1 MADSRRQTRSTRR
14 REQQTDAQFWN
25 NQPDPLMIERGQADA
40 IRLVRSSV
48 NPAADTAIGP
58 TEANAANVSGV
69 PPMVFVD
76 DEGLEEQFLTDGE
89 DTTNIQDTSANRV
102 TTPVNTTPTNRS
114 IQQIQHEELDLQPSR
129 GPREESIVHTI
140 DQFLDENYED
150 VLRTSNIQTNFSL
163 SASEKNV
170 TRRPVLPL
178 GWVIPDGTNRTLE
191 EIKDRKISNDH
202 SPGGG
207 QAGAVVITLQRLE
220 PYLGTQF
227 FLVDLET
234 GEMFA
239 YIRQQW
245 RRTGLNCSD
254 KPFVIN
260 DLIQKV
266 ERQGQAVWAELEAED
281 QTPLVNIRRSPGS
294 FEVPPPLPVMDE
306 PAVYVLH
313 PDVMQINTRKNY
325 VRDRMRAALI
335 YVSEYAET
343 KRMIT
348 EGRYNN
354 DDLLVR
360 LRAVFGRVDQVR
372 HHIDIALQQDDAH
385 RRKRNMRFLVL
396 PTRFPRPE
404 NMAQGDISVWTNWI
418 REETDEIMKQLEEE
432 RHSRSDPDDPFSGT
446 ANGVFQPLQDP
457 LSLPPPVQ
465 TPKRQGHNSE
475 DLEHSQ
481 NSRKNVRKNNTAS
494 REERRNETVTSA
506 QGEPR
511 EFREH
516 SPESLDPMTSI
527 RNLHIQQR
535 KNRRSTQEQ
544 NKNNP
549 SDPQTPGIEVNQE
562 EANLITFSPVVEQ
575 QVPSVQSATGFQEQ
589 PKRQRSPRK
598 KKNSEWTLN
607 QRQFDHSKTQE
618 ISHILPGEQLNVFH
632 GEESVSYLQLPVK
645 KKEVNRFCTRCGE
658 RGHGRRHCQVNTW
671 CKFCITDTHATQACR
686 RYEKFVKDNPIAS
699 SRRNTPVQVQ
709 GQRANADL
717 QDRPRQPLFPHP
729 PVQRYNPT
737 VIPQMQMHN
746 LTPQGEKGESREH
759 SRNSPQNQM
768 RDVQTPMSKQLPQQ
782 RSCQDVRMDPRYQEP
797 PQYAEIDYHRP
808 SPQRPVEVNE
818 IGPTIQQGVIQR
830 PGQRHARPAE
840 GPRRS
845 TLPVNE
851 QQRTSMP
858 SLQNNNNGGAYEK
871 DGKQE
876 GDPEENGYVINCI
889 HENRPFTVNDVGRPV
904 FVNHYYAGEAFIP
917 VTNKKLIKL
926 DECDVSTEVSVRNA
940 QPQAIERDFGE
951 HSQNSRIIQ
960 QTGEAEREQVQ
971 RHGNAAVYNDLRKD
985 SQNSLKITSVS
996 RNTEVSQQQS
1006 NANRGI
1012 HSEFIEHSQQS
1023 PGALNVGKS
1032 RVQAADQLTTQ
1043 HIPLTGYGNFRQELQ
1058 TYPVSRDPMTVQPT
1072 GVSNLSNS
1080 AILDLPN
1087 VNTNLPPP
1095 LLPNPS
1101 SQYHQ
1106 QQHNHVHPTEVNPG
1120 QVTNSEILKSIQSI
1134 TEVMQQQLLL
1144 NSKTTEHGIVQTASL
1159 FQEMIKAQEKRD
1171 LDPALLAIPT
1181 FLGEA
1186 KDRPQC
1192 LDWVSRVK
1200 NVCDQSGRSFRQE
1213 LINKSGILVQNFI
1226 RSLSEN
1232 ITNKELTEKILQF
1245 FSDVPTTSHALNKLR
1260 LIRQGVEEPIVN
1272 YNQRYQNL
1280 VERVEGCQ
1288 LDSIRSTVA
1297 MELYLGSII
1306 EPIRK
1311 SIRNTLY
1318 FNSKHA
1324 PKTLGEAMQKAQDL
1338 HIKHLYAIGEDQD
1351 SVTNSSDVLPE
1362 ITVNEVT
1369 SREDRGWYRNKRDFR
1384 EHSQNSREKSPQKKE
1399 YSKQVTF
1406 NQPSQTRTTNGREYS
1421 DSSRNSRVPNNYSRE
1436 QENDKASQQPSV
1448 IRGSFTQIMVN
1459 PMQLQDHEFTA
1470 WLDRLVEARKNRQ
1483 EKRQRPYR
1491 NFRKPYNESR
1501 QNGDTASRPPLRN
1514 RIKPAQEL
1522 EIQQIMDNF
1531 NCEYDDV
1538 VEAVDLYNL
1547 DVEECMTA

>member
-14 REQQTDAQFWN
+14 REQQTDAQFWS

-40 IRLVRSSV
+40 VRLVRSSV
-48 NPAADTAIGP
+48 NTAPETTTASRP
-58 TEANAANVSGV
+58 TEGNATNTSGV

-163 SASEKNV
+163 SASEKNE

-245 RRTGLNCSD
+245 RRTGLYCSD

-260 DLIQKV
+260 DLIPKV
-266 ERQGQAVWAELEAED
+266 ERQGQAVWEELEAED
-281 QTPLVNIRRSPGS
+281 QTPLVNIRRSPGR

-418 REETDEIMKQLEEE
+418 REETDKIMKQLEEE

-465 TPKRQGHNSE
+465 TPKRQGNNSE

-481 NSRKNVRKNNTAS
+481 NSRKNVRKHNTAS

-516 SPESLDPMTSI
+516 SRESLDPMTSI

-535 KNRRSTQEQ
+535 QNRRSTQEQ
-544 NKNNP
+544 NKNTP
-549 SDPQTPGIEVNQE
+549 SAPQTPRIEVNQE

-575 QVPSVQSATGFQEQ
+575 QVPSVQGATGFQEQ

-618 ISHILPGEQLNVFH
+618 ISHILPGEQLNVFN
-632 GEESVSYLQLPVK
+632 GEESESYLQLPVK
-645 KKEVNRFCTRCGE
+645 KKQENRFCTRCGE
-658 RGHGRRHCQVNTW
+658 MGHGRRYCQVNTW
-671 CKFCITDTHATQACR
+671 CKFCIMDTHATQACR
-686 RYEKFVKDNPIAS
+686 KYEKFVKDNPIVS
-699 SRRNTPVQVQ
+699 SRRNTPVQTQ
-709 GQRANADL
+709 GQGASVDP

-737 VIPQMQMHN
+737 VIPQMQMHD
-746 LTPQGEKGESREH
+746 LTPQREKCESREH

-768 RDVQTPMSKQLPQQ
+768 REVHTPMSKQLPHQ
-782 RSCQDVRMDPRYQEP
+782 RSCQDVRMDPCYQEP
-797 PQYAEIDYHRP
+797 PQYAEINYHRP
-808 SPQRPVEVNE
+808 SQQRPVEVNE

-830 PGQRHARPAE
+830 PVQRHTQPTE
-840 GPRRS
+840 GPRRP
-845 TLPVNE
+845 TVPVNE
-851 QQRTSMP
+851 QQMTSVP
-858 SLQNNNNGGAYEK
+858 
-871 DGKQE
+871 
-876 GDPEENGYVINCI
+876 
-889 HENRPFTVNDVGRPV
+889 GRG
-904 FVNHYYAGEAFIP
+904 HAE
-917 VTNKKLIKL
+917 
-926 DECDVSTEVSVRNA
+926 STGSPHQTFVRN
-940 QPQAIERDFGE
+940 R
-951 HSQNSRIIQ
+951 
-960 QTGEAEREQVQ
+960 
-971 RHGNAAVYNDLRKD
+971 
-985 SQNSLKITSVS
+985 
-996 RNTEVSQQQS
+996 
-1006 NANRGI
+1006 
-1012 HSEFIEHSQQS
+1012 
-1023 PGALNVGKS
+1023 
-1032 RVQAADQLTTQ
+1032 
-1043 HIPLTGYGNFRQELQ
+1043 
-1058 TYPVSRDPMTVQPT
+1058 
-1072 GVSNLSNS
+1072 
-1080 AILDLPN
+1080 
-1087 VNTNLPPP
+1087 
-1095 LLPNPS
+1095 
-1101 SQYHQ
+1101 
-1106 QQHNHVHPTEVNPG
+1106 
-1120 QVTNSEILKSIQSI
+1120 
-1134 TEVMQQQLLL
+1134 
-1144 NSKTTEHGIVQTASL
+1144 
-1159 FQEMIKAQEKRD
+1159 
-1171 LDPALLAIPT
+1171 
-1181 FLGEA
+1181 
-1186 KDRPQC
+1186 
-1192 LDWVSRVK
+1192 
-1200 NVCDQSGRSFRQE
+1200 
-1213 LINKSGILVQNFI
+1213 
-1226 RSLSEN
+1226 
-1232 ITNKELTEKILQF
+1232 
-1245 FSDVPTTSHALNKLR
+1245 
-1260 LIRQGVEEPIVN
+1260 
-1272 YNQRYQNL
+1272 
-1280 VERVEGCQ
+1280 
-1288 LDSIRSTVA
+1288 
-1297 MELYLGSII
+1297 
-1306 EPIRK
+1306 
-1311 SIRNTLY
+1311 
-1318 FNSKHA
+1318 
-1324 PKTLGEAMQKAQDL
+1324 
-1338 HIKHLYAIGEDQD
+1338 
-1351 SVTNSSDVLPE
+1351 
-1362 ITVNEVT
+1362 
-1369 SREDRGWYRNKRDFR
+1369 
-1384 EHSQNSREKSPQKKE
+1384 
-1399 YSKQVTF
+1399 
-1406 NQPSQTRTTNGREYS
+1406 
-1421 DSSRNSRVPNNYSRE
+1421 
-1436 QENDKASQQPSV
+1436 
-1448 IRGSFTQIMVN
+1448 
-1459 PMQLQDHEFTA
+1459 
-1470 WLDRLVEARKNRQ
+1470 
-1483 EKRQRPYR
+1483 
-1491 NFRKPYNESR
+1491 
-1501 QNGDTASRPPLRN
+1501 
-1514 RIKPAQEL
+1514 
-1522 EIQQIMDNF
+1522 
-1531 NCEYDDV
+1531 
-1538 VEAVDLYNL
+1538 
-1547 DVEECMTA
+1547 